1 MEKFEKYVGQVL
13 DRRYRIE
20 KMIGVGGMAVVFE
33 ATDLA
38 MNRTVAIKMLKEDIA
53 GDVQAVRRFV
63 NESKAVAMLSHPNI
77 VQVYD
82 VSVRDDL
89 KYIVMERVCGIT
101 LKTYMQKKGILSLP
115 VILSYSEQILRAL
128 EHAHSKGI
136 IHRDIKPQN
145 IMLLKNGKI
154 KVTDFGIAKLPN
166 AETVTMTDKAIG
178 TVYYISPEQA
188 SGKPI
193 DPRSDLYSLGVC
205 MYEMATGTLPFTADS
220 PVSVALMQVNEKP
233 RPPREIVP
241 DIQPGLE
248 QIILGAMEKNPEF
261 RFQNATQM
269 LRHIEQLKADPAFV
283 FRTRRRPREETGAD
297 TAPSMQNGA
306 APSGSKSTTSSSLS
320 RIIDAKAVSK
330 YPMKPK
336 KQSRSMFP
344 IILGVTSA
352 FLLVMIVFGYRMLT
366 LWQENERKNT
376 PLTVEV
382 PTLVGSLLTDEMQ
395 AELTSMYYTIE
406 LKYIKDDSYELNT
419 ILKQD
424 PAAGSIRNVSA
435 SNKCVLTLTVSRS
448 EEDVIMPNLLIFEHR
463 AAQQA
468 LLDLGLKYTV
478 EKEYNSNVDIGYVY
492 RTDPEAGTVLK
503 PGATVTI
510 YVSRGSEII
519 MVQVPDF
526 VGKTERDAYR
536 AMLDADGNPNL
547 TVGTVTYEY
556 SDTVGKGRII
566 WQSKTA
572 YTSTIKGTKINFR
585 VSLGPEP
592 VETVP
597 IVTEPTETEPV
608 ETVPTET
615 EAQETTPE
623 TAPPETP
630 ETDPDTGPE
639 PSVNPSEG
647 SEETLSSDYLN
658 G

>member
-1 MEKFEKYVGQVL
+1 MVNKMEKFEKYVGQVL

-38 MNRTVAIKMLKEDIA
+38 MNRTVAIKMLKEDIST
-53 GDVQAVRRFV
+53 DVQAVRRFV

-115 VILSYSEQILRAL
+115 EILSYSEQILRAL

-248 QIILGAMEKNPEF
+248 QIILGAMEKNPDC

-283 FRTRRRPREETGAD
+283 FRTRKRPQEG
-297 TAPSMQNGA
+297 SGA
-306 APSGSKSTTSSSLS
+306 AGPAAQGGNAPASKSSAGNSLS

-344 IILGVTSA
+344 VILGVTSA

-366 LWQENERKNT
+366 LWQENEQKNM
-376 PLTVEV
+376 PVSVEV
-382 PTLVGSLLTDEMQ
+382 PALVGSLLTDEMQ
-395 AELTSMYYTIE
+395 AELSSKNYTIE
-406 LKYIKDDSYELNT
+406 LKYVKDDSYELNT

-424 PAAGSIRNVSA
+424 PVAGSVRNISA

-448 EEDVIMPNLLIFEHR
+448 EEDVIVPNLLIFEHR
-463 AAQQA
+463 AAEQA
-468 LLDLGLKYTV
+468 LMDLGLKCTV
-478 EKEYNSNVDIGYVY
+478 EKEYNSNIDIGYVF
-492 RTDPEAGTVLK
+492 RTEPEAGTALK
-503 PGATVTI
+503 PGSTVKI
-510 YVSRGSEII
+510 FVSRGAEIV

-526 VGKTERDAYR
+526 VGKTEREAYR
-536 AMLDADGNPNL
+536 DMMGSDGSANL
-547 TVGTVTYEY
+547 AVGSVEYEY

-572 YTSTIKGTKINFR
+572 YTSTIRGTKISFR

-592 VETVP
+592 IETDP
-597 IVTEPTETEPV
+597 PETLPPDTDTSEPGTDTSPEISPDTEPEPGP
-608 ETVPTET
+608 EPAAGPDT
-615 EAQETTPE
+615 EAQ
-623 TAPPETP
+623 
-630 ETDPDTGPE
+630 
-639 PSVNPSEG
+639 
-647 SEETLSSDYLN
+647 ETLSSDYLN
-658 G
+658 E